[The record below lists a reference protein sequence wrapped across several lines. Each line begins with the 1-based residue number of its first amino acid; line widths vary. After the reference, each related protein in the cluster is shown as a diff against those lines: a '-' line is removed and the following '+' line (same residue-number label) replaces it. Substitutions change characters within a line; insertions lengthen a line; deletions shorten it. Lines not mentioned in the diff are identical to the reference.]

1 MSSLLNVSNV
11 SNEPEEFNLMDIEVL
26 VDSNEENWFKRA
38 HVGKFLGL
46 VNINRSTAKLADED
60 KKTRAFFQAR
70 RGGGGVGGGG
80 ITL

>member
-1 MSSLLNVSNV
+1 MNVSNV

-70 RGGGGVGGGG
+70 RGGGG

>member
-1 MSSLLNVSNV
+1 
-11 SNEPEEFNLMDIEVL
+11 MDIEVL

-80 ITL
+80 GITL